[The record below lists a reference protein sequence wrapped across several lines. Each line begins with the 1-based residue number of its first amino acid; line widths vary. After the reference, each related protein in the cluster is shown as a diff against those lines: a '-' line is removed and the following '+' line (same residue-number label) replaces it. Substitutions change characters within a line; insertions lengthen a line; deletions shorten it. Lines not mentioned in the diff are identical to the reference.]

1 MWHFKYKD
9 PENIHVFCFTIVLVA
24 LPVSTYL
31 CVVCCRSIFLVL
43 LFQGHVTCQKCTLTG
58 PPVLIEKLG
67 CSWIFFAIPTLKFQP
82 LNFLFSRTRQEN
94 KAKGLAF
101 LRAGNRQQALECFQ
115 KCVDIS
121 PEMALEVIKV
131 LMLLFVFLIAL
142 YSWHCPHNHGLLLR
156 TVFLLGG
163 SNRWYTDI

>member
-1 MWHFKYKD
+1 MDHTYLPRQVKKNNEESKYVTFQTQGSRKY
-9 PENIHVFCFTIVLVA
+9 PCIFFTIVHVA

-31 CVVCCRSIFLVL
+31 YVVCCNNICLVL
-43 LFQGHVTCQKCTLTG
+43 LFQGHVACQKCTLTG
-58 PPVLIEKLG
+58 PLVLVEKPG
-67 CSWIFFAIPTLKFQP
+67 CSWMFSAIPALKFQP

-131 LMLLFVFLIAL
+131 LVLFRLFFL
-142 YSWHCPHNHGLLLR
+142 
-156 TVFLLGG
+156 FLTP
-163 SNRWYTDI
+163 ST

>member
-1 MWHFKYKD
+1 MF
-9 PENIHVFCFTIVLVA
+9 
-24 LPVSTYL
+24 S
-31 CVVCCRSIFLVL
+31 
-43 LFQGHVTCQKCTLTG
+43 
-58 PPVLIEKLG
+58 
-67 CSWIFFAIPTLKFQP
+67 AIPALKFQP

-131 LMLLFVFLIAL
+131 LVLFRLFFFL
-142 YSWHCPHNHGLLLR
+142 
-156 TVFLLGG
+156 FLTP
-163 SNRWYTDI
+163 ST

>member
-9 PENIHVFCFTIVLVA
+9 PENIHVFFFTIVLVA
-24 LPVSTYL
+24 LPISTYL
-31 CVVCCRSIFLVL
+31 CVVCCLNICLVL
-43 LFQGHVTCQKCTLTG
+43 LFQGYVTCQKCALTG
-58 PPVLIEKLG
+58 PLVLVEKPG
-67 CSWIFFAIPTLKFQP
+67 CSWIFFAIPALKFQP

-131 LMLLFVFLIAL
+131 LVLLFVVLI
-142 YSWHCPHNHGLLLR
+142 SFGLLLL
-156 TVFLLGG
+156 TVILLGG
-163 SNRWYTDI
+163 NNRWHTDI

>member
-1 MWHFKYKD
+1 MF
-9 PENIHVFCFTIVLVA
+9 
-24 LPVSTYL
+24 S
-31 CVVCCRSIFLVL
+31 
-43 LFQGHVTCQKCTLTG
+43 
-58 PPVLIEKLG
+58 
-67 CSWIFFAIPTLKFQP
+67 AIPALKFQP

-131 LMLLFVFLIAL
+131 LVLFRLFFF
-142 YSWHCPHNHGLLLR
+142 YSLHHPHNRGLLLL
-156 TVFLLGG
+156 TVILLGG
-163 SNRWYTDI
+163 Q

>member
-1 MWHFKYKD
+1 MS
-9 PENIHVFCFTIVLVA
+9 LVRNVPLQGLWCWLKNQGA
-24 LPVSTYL
+24 AEY
-31 CVVCCRSIFLVL
+31 FL
-43 LFQGHVTCQKCTLTG
+43 LF
-58 PPVLIEKLG
+58 P
-67 CSWIFFAIPTLKFQP
+67 ALKFQP

-131 LMLLFVFLIAL
+131 LLLLFVFLI
-142 YSWHCPHNHGLLLR
+142 SF
-156 TVFLLGG
+156 VFLTP
-163 SNRWYTDI
+163 ST

>member
-131 LMLLFVFLIAL
+131 LVLLFVFLIAF
-142 YSWHCPHNHGLLLR
+142 
-156 TVFLLGG
+156 VFLIL
-163 SNRWYTDI
+163 ST